1 MSFETIPPLKKAE
14 ATILNRIKTSGIIK
28 GFFRRFFLNSIPF
41 LKYSKK
47 INAYNK
53 MCCGER
59 DGFFINKETLA
70 NKMVPAISDKNLF
83 SVSP

>member
-1 MSFETIPPLKKAE
+1 MYTIRKYFTFSFNISNIEFHILPGVTI
-14 ATILNRIKTSGIIK
+14 
-28 GFFRRFFLNSIPF
+28 
-41 LKYSKK
+41 KYSKK

-70 NKMVPAISDKNLF
+70 NKMVPAISDKNQYSRF
-83 SVSP
+83 Y